1 MGGGRK
7 PHGAAPKPSQVAVVN
22 GSLHRKTPNCLH
34 MLDKYAPSGA
44 EADERNGNWKRRRL
58 TFKVKVVPYFS
69 KVKRNFYFEDK
80 H

>member
-1 MGGGRK
+1 
-7 PHGAAPKPSQVAVVN
+7 
-22 GSLHRKTPNCLH
+22 

-69 KVKRNFYFEDK
+69 NELVSKGTTFTLKTNTSCTNT
-80 H
+80 

>member
-1 MGGGRK
+1 
-7 PHGAAPKPSQVAVVN
+7 
-22 GSLHRKTPNCLH
+22 

-69 KVKRNFYFEDK
+69 NELVSKVRHNFYFEDK